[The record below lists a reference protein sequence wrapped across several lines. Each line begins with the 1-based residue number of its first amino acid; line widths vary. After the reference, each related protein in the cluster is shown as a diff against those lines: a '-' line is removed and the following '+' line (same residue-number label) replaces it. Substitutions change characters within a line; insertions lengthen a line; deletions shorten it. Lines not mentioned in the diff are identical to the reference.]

1 MKKTA
6 NTIIIIS
13 ILSLF
18 FNPVFAQTAEDRWVD
33 SVYNSLTETQ
43 RIGQLFNVRANQSE
57 KPFDQRINNYI
68 EQYNIGGITFF
79 KADPIEQVKQTNRW
93 QQKAQTPLMVCIDA
107 EWGLGMRVNSALSY
121 PMQMTLG
128 AISNDNLIT
137 LMGEQIAEQ
146 CKRMGIHFNFAP
158 VLDVNNNADNPV
170 IGMRSFGEDPLN
182 VARKGLAYAMGLQN
196 SGIIPS
202 VKHFPGH
209 GNTHVDSHYAL
220 PLIDSPLDEIEKTEL
235 YPFQYAINRGV
246 SCVMVGHLYL
256 PAIEK
261 QPNLSSSLSKSIM
274 TDLLKEKMGFEGLIV
289 TDGLDMKGATAHL
302 AKDSIALVS
311 LMGGAD
317 MLLLVEEI
325 PASIEKIKRAAKSD
339 HHVSLRIEES
349 CKKILRYKYR
359 AGLNKYRP
367 SYTEN
372 LLTDIKKDTYK
383 QLIEKLYEN
392 AITLLKN
399 DNEILPLNPELY
411 KNIATLALGPNSE
424 TTFQKEINKMGVE
437 TKNFTLPKSFTKT
450 QASEMEKTL
459 EKHDLIIVSIQ
470 HTNILANKNYGIT
483 LEQIDFVKQLSQK
496 NTLILNVFAS
506 PYALNLFQ
514 IDNHIKAVLISYQ
527 DKVEAAR
534 ASASVIVGKIKAQ
547 GKLPVTINN
556 HFKLGS
562 GIETLSLVEQSSYDL
577 PVPEVSFLNNRYTQK
592 IDSIAT
598 LGIKK
603 KAYPGCQIVAMKDGK
618 IIYNKNYGYHTYD
631 SLFPVRST
639 DVYDVASLTK
649 ILASTLAI
657 MKLVDDERVDINDP
671 VSKYFH
677 FLKKTDKE
685 NIRWIDI
692 FTHQSGLES
701 WIPYYKKTLTDKNP
715 NPEIYNNTCNEDY
728 PYRVAENLYI
738 SNTYYLKIFDTI
750 ATSKLKSKEYRY
762 SDLGYYFIPK
772 LVEATTNQYF
782 EDYLNENFYK
792 PLGLNRTFFRPL
804 SKLPKEEIVPTE
816 FDQAFRMQQLHGDV
830 HDQGAAMLGGVSGHA
845 GLFSNATE
853 VAAIMQFILDKG
865 KIKDEEI
872 ISEATIKKFTSRPFA
887 SKKNRRG
894 ICFDKPPLDPNEKTR
909 TPSCLASGDSFG
921 HTGFTG
927 TFAWADPENNLI
939 VVFLSNRVYPDSKN
953 NKLTAMSIRSNI
965 HELFYQAVQDE
976 NDKS

>member
-1 MKKTA
+1 MKKILQEIL
-6 NTIIIIS
+6 TIITLS
-13 ILSLF
+13 ILPF
-18 FNPVFAQTAEDRWVD
+18 FAFAQTAEDRWID
-33 SVYNSLTETQ
+33 SVYNSLSETQ
-43 RIGQLFNVRANQSE
+43 RIGQLFNVRANQPE

-68 EQYNIGGITFF
+68 EQYNIGGVTFF

-93 QQKAQTPLMVCIDA
+93 QQNAQTPLMVCIDA
-107 EWGLGMRVNSALSY
+107 EWGLGMRVNNSLSY

-209 GNTHVDSHYAL
+209 GNTHVDSHHAL
-220 PLIDSPLDEIEKTEL
+220 PAIESPLDEIEKTEL

-289 TDGLDMKGATAHL
+289 TDALDMKGATAHL

-317 MLLLVEEI
+317 ILLLIEEI
-325 PASIEKIKRAAKSD
+325 PASIEKIRLAAKSD
-339 HHVSLRIEES
+339 HTVSQRIEES

-359 AGLNKYRP
+359 AGLNQYRP
-367 SYTEN
+367 SFTEN
-372 LLTDIKKDTYK
+372 LLTDIKKDEYE

-399 DNEILPLNPELY
+399 DNEILPLNTEIH
-411 KNIATLALGPNSE
+411 KNIATLSLGFNRE
-424 TTFQKEINKMGVE
+424 TTFQKEINKMGVK
-437 TKNFTLPKSFTKT
+437 TKNFSLPKSFTKE
-450 QASEMEKTL
+450 QANEMVKAL

-470 HTNILANKNYGIT
+470 NTNILANKNYGIT
-483 LEQIDFVKQLSQK
+483 QDQIAFVKQLSEK
-496 NTLILNVFAS
+496 NPIILDIFAS
-506 PYALNLFQ
+506 PYALDLFQ
-514 IDNHIKAVLISYQ
+514 INNHIKAVLISYQ

-534 ASASVIVGKIKAQ
+534 ASASVIVGKIPAQ
-547 GKLPVTINN
+547 GKLPVTVNK
-556 HFKLGS
+556 HFKLGN
-562 GIETLSLVEQSSYDL
+562 GIETFSLVEQSTDEL
-577 PVPEVSFLNNRYTQK
+577 PIPEISFIENHYTRK

-618 IIYNKNYGYHTYD
+618 VIYNKNYGYHTYD
-631 SLFPVRST
+631 SIFPVKST

-649 ILASTLAI
+649 ILASTLTV
-657 MKLVDDERVDINDP
+657 MKLIDDEHIDLDDP
-671 VSKYFH
+671 ISKYFH

-692 FTHQSGLES
+692 FTHQSGFDS
-701 WIPYYKKTLTDKNP
+701 WIPYYQQTLTDKKP
-715 NPEIYNNTCNEDY
+715 NPEIYDNACNEEH

-738 SNTYYLKIFDTI
+738 SNTYYLKIFDAI

-772 LVEATTNQYF
+772 LVETTTNQHF

-804 SKLPKEEIVPTE
+804 SKLPKEEITPTE
-816 FDQAFRMQQLHGDV
+816 FDQVFRMQQLHGDV
-830 HDQGAAMLGGVSGHA
+830 HDQGAAMLGGISGHA

-872 ISEATIKKFTSRPFA
+872 ISESTVKKFTSRPFA

-894 ICFDKPPLDPNEKTR
+894 ICFDKPPLDPKEKTR
-909 TPSCLASGDSFG
+909 TPSCLASDDSFG

-953 NKLTAMSIRSNI
+953 NKLTSMSIRSSI
-965 HELFYQAVQDE
+965 HELFYQAVL
-976 NDKS
+976 